1 MRAVQ
6 FRAYGGPEVLQ
17 VVEADDPEPGRGQ
30 VRVSVRAVGVNPIE
44 WKVRSGMMAQV
55 RPLELPAGLGVELAG
70 VIDKLGDGVAELG
83 VGEEVLGYAAT
94 PAYAELAVCNAD
106 DVVAR
111 PGGISWEEGAAVPVG
126 ARTAYRVLELLHPG
140 PGETLLVHAAAGG
153 VGIFATQFAIELGA
167 RVIGTASE
175 ANHEFLSS
183 IGALPVAYGDGLRER
198 ILELAPDGV
207 DAVLD
212 ASGRGE
218 LPLSV
223 ELAGGPERVITIAAA
238 QEATQL
244 GVRFSGGPGAVVDTH
259 AALMQAVDLLVA
271 GRLQVPIWRTYPLA
285 DAAAAHAESERG
297 HLRGKIVL
305 IPDPYSAG
313 YHS

>member
-1 MRAVQ
+1 MRAIQ
-6 FRAYGGPEVLQ
+6 FSEYGGPEVLEL
-17 VVEADDPEPGRGQ
+17 VDAEDPEPGPGQ

-55 RPLELPAGLGVELAG
+55 RPLEFPAGLGVELAG
-70 VIDKLGDGVAELG
+70 VIDELGDDVTDLG
-83 VGEEVLGYAAT
+83 LGEEVLGYAAT
-94 PAYAELAVCNAD
+94 PAYAELAVCDAD
-106 DVVAR
+106 NVVAR
-111 PGGISWEEGAAVPVG
+111 PGGISWEEAAAVPVG
-126 ARTAYRVLELLHPG
+126 ARTAYRVLQLLQPA

-153 VGIFATQFAIELGA
+153 VGIFATQFAIERGA
-167 RVIGTASE
+167 RVIGTART
-175 ANHEFLSS
+175 ANHEFLRSV
-183 IGALPVAYGDGLRER
+183 GAVPVAYGDGLRER
-198 ILELAPDGV
+198 VLEIAPEGV

-223 ELAGGPERVITIAAA
+223 ELAHGPDRVVTIAAA
-238 QEATQL
+238 QEAGNL

-259 AALMQAVDLLVA
+259 AALTAATDLLVS
-271 GRLQVPIWRTYPLA
+271 GRLTVPIWRTYPLA
-285 DAAAAHAESERG
+285 EAAAAHAESERG

>member
-1 MRAVQ
+1 VQ
-6 FRAYGGPEVLQ
+6 AIQFSQYGGPEVLKLAD
-17 VVEADDPEPGRGQ
+17 VEDPEAGPGQ

-44 WKVRSGMMAQV
+44 WKVRSGLMAQV
-55 RPLELPAGLGVELAG
+55 RPLEFPAGLGVELSG
-70 VIDKLGDGVAELG
+70 VIDQLGDGVTDLG
-83 VGEEVLGYAAT
+83 LGEEVLGYAAT

-106 DVVAR
+106 HLVAR
-111 PGGISWEEGAAVPVG
+111 PGGISWEDGAAIPVG
-126 ARTAYRVLELLHPG
+126 ARTAYRVLELLHPV
-140 PGETLLVHAAAGG
+140 PGETLLIHAAAGG

-175 ANHEFLSS
+175 ANHEFLRS
-183 IGALPVAYGDGLRER
+183 IGAVPVAYGEGLRER
-198 ILELAPDGV
+198 VLEISPDGV

-223 ELAGGPERVITIAAA
+223 ELAGGPDRVVTIAAA
-238 QEATQL
+238 QEASQL

-259 AALMQAVDLLVA
+259 AALTQAVDLLVA

-285 DAAAAHAESERG
+285 DAGAAHAESERA

-305 IPDPYSAG
+305 TPDPYSAG

>member
-1 MRAVQ
+1 VRAIR
-6 FRAYGGPEVLQ
+6 FSEYGKPEVLELAQ
-17 VVEADDPEPGRGQ
+17 AEDPEPGPGQ

-55 RPLELPAGLGVELAG
+55 RPLEFPAGLGVELAG
-70 VIDKLGDGVAELG
+70 VIDKLGDGVTELG
-83 VGEEVLGYAAT
+83 LGEEVLGYAST
-94 PAYAELAVCNAD
+94 PAYAELAVCDAD
-106 DVVAR
+106 HVVAR

-126 ARTAYRVLELLHPG
+126 ARTAYRVLELLNPV
-140 PGETLLVHAAAGG
+140 PGETLLIHAAAGG
-153 VGIFATQFAIELGA
+153 VGIFATQFAIERGA

-175 ANHEFLSS
+175 ANHEFLRS
-183 IGALPVAYGDGLRER
+183 IGAVPVAYGDGLRER
-198 ILELAPDGV
+198 VLEIAPDGV

-218 LPLSV
+218 LQLSV
-223 ELAGGPERVITIAAA
+223 ELAGGPARVVTIAAA
-238 QEATQL
+238 QDAAQL

-259 AALMQAVDLLVA
+259 AALSHAVDLLVA
-271 GRLQVPIWRTYPLA
+271 DRLQVPIWRTYSLA

>member
-1 MRAVQ
+1 MSR
-6 FRAYGGPEVLQ
+6 
-17 VVEADDPEPGRGQ
+17 
-30 VRVSVRAVGVNPIE
+30 
-44 WKVRSGMMAQV
+44 
-55 RPLELPAGLGVELAG
+55 LPARRCS
-70 VIDKLGDGVAELG
+70 I
-83 VGEEVLGYAAT
+83 
-94 PAYAELAVCNAD
+94 
-106 DVVAR
+106 
-111 PGGISWEEGAAVPVG
+111 
-126 ARTAYRVLELLHPG
+126 
-140 PGETLLVHAAAGG
+140 HAAAGG
-153 VGIFATQFAIELGA
+153 VGVFATQFAVERGA

-175 ANHEFLSS
+175 ANQEFLRS
-183 IGALPVAYGDGLRER
+183 IGAVPVVYGDGLRER
-198 ILELAPDGV
+198 ILELAPEGV

-223 ELAGGPERVITIAAA
+223 ELAGGPERVVTIAAA
-238 QEATQL
+238 QEASQL

-259 AALMQAVDLLVA
+259 AALSQAVDLLVA
-271 GRLQVPIWRTYPLA
+271 DRLQVPIWRTYPLA

>member
-1 MRAVQ
+1 MRAIR
-6 FRAYGGPEVLQ
+6 FSNYGGPEVLTLVQ
-17 VVEADDPEPGRGQ
+17 ADDPEPGPGQ
-30 VRVSVRAVGVNPIE
+30 IRVSVRAIGVNPIE
-44 WKVRSGMMAQV
+44 WKLRSGMMAQV
-55 RPLELPAGLGVELAG
+55 RQLQFPAGLGVELAG
-70 VIDKLGDGVAELG
+70 VIDKLGDGVTELG
-83 VGEEVLGYAAT
+83 LGEEVLGYAST
-94 PAYAELAVCNAD
+94 PAYAELAVCDAD

-111 PGGISWEEGAAVPVG
+111 PGGISWEQGAAVPVG
-126 ARTAYRVLELLHPG
+126 ARTAYRVLGLLQPA
-140 PGETLLVHAAAGG
+140 PGETLLIHAAAGG
-153 VGIFATQFAIELGA
+153 VGIFATQFAIERGA

-175 ANHEFLSS
+175 ANQEFLRS
-183 IGALPVAYGDGLRER
+183 IGAVPVVYGDGLRER
-198 ILELAPDGV
+198 ILELAPEGV

-223 ELAGGPERVITIAAA
+223 ELAGGPERVVTIAAA
-238 QEATQL
+238 QEASQL

-259 AALMQAVDLLVA
+259 AALSHAVDLLVA
-271 GRLQVPIWRTYPLA
+271 DRLQVPIWRTYPLA
-285 DAAAAHAESERG
+285 DAAAAQAESERG

>member
-1 MRAVQ
+1 MRAIQ
-6 FRAYGGPEVLQ
+6 FREYGGPEVLKLGD
-17 VVEADDPEPGRGQ
+17 VDDAEPGPGQ

-55 RPLELPAGLGVELAG
+55 RPLAFPAGLGVELAG
-70 VIDKLGDGVAELG
+70 VIDQLGDGVTEFG
-83 VGEEVLGYAAT
+83 VGEEVLGYAAS
-94 PAYAELAVCNAD
+94 PAYAELAVCKAG

-111 PGGISWEEGAAVPVG
+111 PGGISWEEGAAIPVG

-140 PGETLLVHAAAGG
+140 PGETLLIHAAAGG

-175 ANHEFLSS
+175 ANHEFLRS
-183 IGALPVAYGDGLRER
+183 IGAVPVAYGDGLRER
-198 ILELAPDGV
+198 VLEIAPDGV

-223 ELAGGPERVITIAAA
+223 ELAGGPDRVVTIAAA
-238 QEATQL
+238 QEAAQL
-244 GVRFSGGPGAVVDTH
+244 GVQFSGGPGTVVDTH
-259 AALMQAVDLLVA
+259 AALTEAVDLLVA
-271 GRLQVPIWRTYPLA
+271 GRIQVPIWRTYPLA